1 MFHSAYVK
9 KINYVIFAIPLF
21 VRGLRYRASILISPI
36 QHESGKNASP
46 PLNSV
51 PAFEEYCGAGCDL
64 SVPGLL
70 SDDRQTCGGH
80 SHNYTL

>member
-1 MFHSAYVK
+1 MMSSLLFRCLLGVC
-9 KINYVIFAIPLF
+9 AIAL
-21 VRGLRYRASILISPI
+21 LYRFLPVSTKA
-36 QHESGKNASP
+36 EKNASP
-46 PLNSV
+46 PLDSV